1 MPAGD
6 AQRVWFPEI
15 VERLRA
21 EWGDDLSFPSLI
33 QLRDALD
40 IMLRRIRSDRF
51 IRPPIF
57 KCTVCGRIAPA
68 AEPRISVRAIIL
80 SLARFR
86 ISSSEQA
93 KTLERAWAAYREQS
107 QLDPYGKAKT
117 IEPSSSD
124 CVHSDVR

>member
-1 MPAGD
+1 MPTGD
-6 AQRVWFPEI
+6 AQRVLFPEI

-21 EWGDDLSFPSLI
+21 EWGDGLSFPSLI
-33 QLRDALD
+33 ELRDTLE
-40 IMLRRIRSDRF
+40 IMLRGIRSDGF

-57 KCTVCGRIAPA
+57 TCPVCGSAGPA

-86 ISSSEQA
+86 ISSGEQA
-93 KTLERAWAAYREQS
+93 KTLERAWAAYRKQN
-107 QLDPYGKAKT
+107 QLDPYGKAEA

>member
-21 EWGDDLSFPSLI
+21 EWEDGLSFPSLI
-33 QLRDALD
+33 ELRDALD
-40 IMLRRIRSDRF
+40 IMVRKIRSDRF

-57 KCTVCGRIAPA
+57 KCPACGRVAPA
-68 AEPRISVRAIIL
+68 AEPRISVRALIL
-80 SLARFR
+80 SLARFQV
-86 ISSSEQA
+86 SSSEQA
-93 KTLERAWAAYREQS
+93 KTLERAWAAYREQN
-107 QLDPYGKAKT
+107 QLDPYGKAKA

-124 CVHSDVR
+124 CMHSDVR